1 MSIFS
6 DGAAPLQ
13 GKDRSEGSSPDTPPQ
28 RVEVV
33 VKEMPER
40 PPKPLLKDFAR
51 LLSVAAFIF
60 SLVTGVYATY
70 SAWRAKTD
78 AAVEDVGK
86 LIALYY
92 QSAEK
97 IKTINA
103 YSETAYFNLIR
114 TQQRSQAAQAVT
126 KALTV
131 SNYVDV
137 GIWMSLAQI
146 NNAELNCA
154 ASDKA
159 WRAALSNT
167 SDIMEYSFSLRGAA
181 YNDWC
186 LHKLDDAAA
195 LLETALKA
203 VTADVV
209 KEPRNIINYMVPQQR
224 ALEVSFIHL
233 TWLSLFPTDCKVLV
247 PHFDGAKAA
256 FSEAFRDAPTTDP
269 GVQEQMNGAA
279 ANIARFE
286 QARAKC
292 T

>member
-1 MSIFS
+1 MSIS
-6 DGAAPLQ
+6 SEGAAPSQ
-13 GKDRSEGSSPDTPPQ
+13 GKDKSEVASTNAPAQ
-28 RVEVV
+28 IIEIV

-40 PPKPLLKDFAR
+40 PPKPLLKDTPR

-70 SAWRAKTD
+70 SAWSAKTD

-86 LIALYY
+86 LISLYY

-97 IKTINA
+97 LRTVN
-103 YSETAYFNLIR
+103 SFTETAYFNLLR

-131 SNYVDV
+131 ANYVDV

-146 NNAELNCA
+146 NNAELNCV

-167 SDIMEYSFSLRGAA
+167 TDIMEYSFSLRGAA

-186 LHKLDDAAA
+186 LHKLDDATK

-209 KEPRNIINYMVPQQR
+209 KEPRTMSNYMLPQSR
-224 ALEVSFIHL
+224 AMEVAFIHL
-233 TWLSLFPTDCKVLV
+233 TWLSLFPTDCKVVV

-256 FSEAFRDAPTTDP
+256 SVEYASGGGRGDC
-269 GVQEQMNGAA
+269 
-279 ANIARFE
+279 R
-286 QARAKC
+286 
-292 T
+292 